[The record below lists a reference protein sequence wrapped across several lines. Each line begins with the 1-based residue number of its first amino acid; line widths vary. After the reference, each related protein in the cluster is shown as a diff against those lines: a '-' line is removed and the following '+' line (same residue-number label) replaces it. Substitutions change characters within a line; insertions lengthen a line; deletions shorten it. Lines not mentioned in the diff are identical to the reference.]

1 MTCDTYPR
9 EISEQRGRYDDQPAV
24 EGPDARSEEFFRSGP
39 TRSRRGDE
47 FIARGFSVHETCRR
61 QGLDMWG
68 YLQRAVVAW
77 IDKVPHPSLLPAAVP
92 TG

>member
-1 MTCDTYPR
+1 MGIHHATRGDSTNNATEQALR
-9 EISEQRGRYDDQPAV
+9 GIVLRRKISA
-24 EGPDARSEEFFRSGP
+24 P

-61 QGLDMWG
+61 QGLDLWA
-68 YLQRAVVAW
+68 YLHRAVVAW
-77 IDKVPHPSLLPAAVP
+77 VDKAPHPSLVPVP